1 MDKDIAARPDGP
13 RVIAQHRNS
22 YIIEDASGTRKA
34 EAAGRL
40 LHHAGSPSEL
50 PVVGDRV
57 VLRPNVD
64 DPAIITEIAERSGL
78 LVRKAAGQE
87 VVDQPLVA
95 NVDHVFVVCGLD
107 REVNLRSIE
116 RYLTV
121 AWSGGAAP
129 VVVLSKADMSEDPWT
144 ALETVEN
151 EFPGVDAFV
160 VDSLNGDVSFAERY
174 LEPGRTVALL
184 GPSGAGKSTLLNRL
198 GGSEATGAVRGD
210 GKGRHTTVARHLVT
224 LPSGAA
230 IVDTP
235 GLRELALWGDEDTA
249 DRTFD
254 EILTIAEGCRFRD
267 CAHDKEPGCAIR
279 SALEEGGLDRGRYD
293 SYLKLKRELRALNI
307 RKDVHAQKEEKRKWK
322 RLNSDA
328 RARARTR

>member
-1 MDKDIAARPDGP
+1 MDKDIDTRPEGP

-22 YIIEDASGTRKA
+22 YIIEEGTGTRRA
-34 EAAGRL
+34 EAAGRM
-40 LHHAGSPSEL
+40 LHHAGSASDL

-57 VLRPNVD
+57 VLRPDSD
-64 DPAIITEIAERSGL
+64 DPAIITAVVERSSL

-95 NVDHVFVVCGLD
+95 NVDHVFVVCALD
-107 REVNLRSIE
+107 RELNLRSIE

-121 AWSGGAAP
+121 AWSGGAVP
-129 VVVLSKADMSEDPWT
+129 VIVLSKADTVEDPWVT
-144 ALETVEN
+144 LETVESA
-151 EFPGVDAFV
+151 FSGVAVFV
-160 VDSLNGDVSFAERY
+160 IDSLNGDVSFAEPY
-174 LEPGRTVALL
+174 LEPGTTVALL

-198 GGSEATGAVRGD
+198 GGDQATGAVRED
-210 GKGRHTTVARHLVT
+210 GKGRHTTVARHLVS

-254 EILTIAEGCRFRD
+254 EVLSLAEGCKFRD

-279 SALEEGGLDRGRYD
+279 TALEDGTLDQDRFD
-293 SYLKLKRELRALNI
+293 SYLKLKRELRALKI
-307 RKDVHAQKEEKRKWK
+307 RQDVHAQSEEKRKWK
-322 RLNSDA
+322 KLNTDA